1 MLSQGLSS
9 QTAATMMKM
18 PRAPKIGS
26 ESSETKEKEGKRVRA
41 FFKGAPHIKQVLAVS
56 ATLIPQEG
64 QRLTRRLWGN
74 WRPHWEQKLGLPKS
88 AAPHLGQFILSLT
101 GL

>member
-26 ESSETKEKEGKRVRA
+26 ETKEKEGKRVRA
-41 FFKGAPHIKQVLAVS
+41 FSKGAPHIKQVLAVS

-64 QRLTRRLWGN
+64 QRLTRRL
-74 WRPHWEQKLGLPKS
+74 
-88 AAPHLGQFILSLT
+88 
-101 GL
+101 